1 LHDLQITGDA
11 VNRLNENIR
20 NRYPAAPWR
29 AIIGLRHVLI
39 HQYFD
44 IDLDIIWKAAP
55 EELPRLKGQMQ
66 RSGAENSERVA
77 ELEA

>member
-1 LHDLQITGDA
+1 
-11 VNRLNENIR
+11 
-20 NRYPAAPWR
+20 
-29 AIIGLRHVLI
+29 VLI

-77 ELEA
+77 ELDA